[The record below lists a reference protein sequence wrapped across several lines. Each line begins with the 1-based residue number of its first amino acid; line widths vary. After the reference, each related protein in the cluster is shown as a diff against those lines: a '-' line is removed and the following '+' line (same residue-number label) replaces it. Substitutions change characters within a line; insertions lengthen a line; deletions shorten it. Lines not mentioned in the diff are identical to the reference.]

1 MWWSCCVLYF
11 LFLINF
17 ILWAEC
23 CGAVGIS
30 KMFYQVN
37 SISRFYVG
45 HQPPLYKA
53 SQSSDPLRCFL
64 CFCDDFKTE
73 NRSNHLADFTNQDNT
88 DETKLSSLPSMLIS
102 PGAISVSTT
111 KWRKRK
117 KIKESMRPF
126 HSTEQIPEKKSVCS
140 LDF

>member
-1 MWWSCCVLYF
+1 MLATNHRYIKLLNPQIRSDA
-11 LFLINF
+11 LFVS
-17 ILWAEC
+17 EMT
-23 CGAVGIS
+23 S
-30 KMFYQVN
+30 K
-37 SISRFYVG
+37 
-45 HQPPLYKA
+45 
-53 SQSSDPLRCFL
+53 LR
-64 CFCDDFKTE
+64 TE

-126 HSTEQIPEKKSVCS
+126 HSTEQIPEKNSVCS

>member
-73 NRSNHLADFTNQDNT
+73 NRSNHLAEFTNQDNT
-88 DETKLSSLPSMLIS
+88 DETLELSSLPFLCWFLQERYRSLQQDGGRGIT
-102 PGAISVSTT
+102 GEEGKLYRT
-111 KWRKRK
+111 WRYDFLWM
-117 KIKESMRPF
+117 IKC
-126 HSTEQIPEKKSVCS
+126 Q
-140 LDF
+140 L